1 MDPTD
6 HELGLITTL
15 DEACAWSGVD
25 GHLRTS
31 MEGALGNPGRMREL
45 ALIQRPMW
53 DATIGAMQVSTP
65 AAGGGAP
72 TVAPLTPVQQAR
84 VESLRRV
91 CILRM
96 GREPDLPGGAAP
108 PAPAPGHPALG
119 VLPGQ
124 PAGARK
130 LKLAAVLDPTLDA
143 EVTPLTQRE
152 MSLMYDQYKAKFGDF
167 PSPDADIS
175 PDQLA
180 ALAQVIRAGATPFA
194 DFSIFGPYG
203 QRLLRRQTFTSYQ
216 LSTATGE
223 WQKREQPGPADYH
236 AWHQCYKV
244 YRTGMLLLEAADA
257 ERLDAY
263 GEHVRSFVTQFSEEA
278 WFIVARADHRLRS
291 EHLDRLRRELRA
303 DPAFGFTE
311 ANPWSA
317 CLARAVKDGDFWN
330 REVVTPATL
339 WLSRAKKEV
348 ASVANT
354 GGDISPGPP
363 KKRKTR
369 AARHYNGDDMSKKG
383 SDGHY
388 SHNRKGHE
396 ICRLFGKGKCSSKAA
411 QSKCKNGRSHQCS
424 LCLGPHMSGEC
435 PSGGSKTD

>member
-1 MDPTD
+1 MDPTE
-6 HELGLITTL
+6 HELGLITNL
-15 DEACAWSGVD
+15 DEACAWAGVD
-25 GHLRTS
+25 GNLRTS
-31 MEGALGNPGRMREL
+31 LEAALGNPGRMREI
-45 ALIQRPMW
+45 ALIQRPSW
-53 DATIGAMQVSTP
+53 DATIGALQVTTP
-65 AAGGGAP
+65 AVGD
-72 TVAPLTPVQQAR
+72 VAAFNTPLTPVQEAR

-91 CILRM
+91 CFLRM
-96 GREPDLPGGAAP
+96 GRDPDLPGGAAP
-108 PAPAPGHPALG
+108 IAPAPGAPALG
-119 VLPGQ
+119 VVPGQ

-143 EVTPLTQRE
+143 EITPLTQRE
-152 MSLMYDQYKAKFGDF
+152 MSTMYDQYRTKFGDF

-175 PDQLA
+175 PDQLS
-180 ALAQVIRAGATPFA
+180 ALAQVIRAGAAPFA

-278 WFIVARADHRLRS
+278 WFIVARADSRMRS
-291 EHLDRLRRELRA
+291 EHLDRLRRELRT

-311 ANPWSA
+311 GNPWSA
-317 CLARAVKDGDFWN
+317 CLAKAVKDGDFWN

-348 ASVANT
+348 ATNPHHD
-354 GGDISPGPP
+354 GDSPGGGP
-363 KKRKTR
+363 KKRKR
-369 AARHYNGDDMSKKG
+369 ANRHYKGEDMSKKG
-383 SDGHY
+383 ADGHY
-388 SHNRKGHE
+388 THNRKGHE
-396 ICRLFGKGKCSSKAA
+396 ICKLFGKGKCSSKAA

-424 LCLGPHMSGEC
+424 LCLGPHMSSEC
-435 PSGGSKTD
+435 TSGAAKTD